1 MTDEHVLSS
10 IPPLPRDGE
19 NARRAQALKVRKLF
33 EGQWKDLLDV
43 QMGAMFDDVR
53 NKATGKRD
61 LSTNILKTAVWQLA
75 KLYPEAPFIH
85 PPEGS
90 TEDDIAAA
98 VKATQDARWWSMAT
112 RNQRNVLGMGECF
125 VRPSWKRSNDGMMY
139 RIVTPDMV
147 SASSSPDEPDLPDY
161 VVEARTRVV
170 DGERAWTWDVV
181 DLRDPNN
188 PMFAIQLAEE
198 YHGAEQGAP
207 LTEMFIPGGLP
218 SGYPEQW
225 IDSVGVPVSPYVLY
239 HKSTTGMLFDG
250 FENLELIDGT
260 LTIAALWSFW
270 LHCVRDASWPQRW
283 AMNAIIGGMEV
294 DTING
299 VKGTSKQVTTDP
311 ASLVML
317 YEGPGQIAPSVGQW
331 SPGSDPA
338 TLGEAIA
345 KFEARMGVHFNIG
358 ADDFHR
364 SGSAESGYAIS
375 MKRAAVR
382 EAQKS
387 FVPEFSRSDAQ
398 LMRVTSVI
406 LNNATGAGV
415 PEEGYSLTYPGLPT
429 SPQETKEALEE
440 HDMKL
445 SRGLESPVDAY
456 MDLNPGTTREQAL
469 AALVRV
475 TEENRQLALAGWTGG
490 AAPTK

>member
-198 YHGAEQGAP
+198 YHCA
-207 LTEMFIPGGLP
+207 
-218 SGYPEQW
+218 
-225 IDSVGVPVSPYVLY
+225 
-239 HKSTTGMLFDG
+239 
-250 FENLELIDGT
+250 
-260 LTIAALWSFW
+260 
-270 LHCVRDASWPQRW
+270 
-283 AMNAIIGGMEV
+283 
-294 DTING
+294 
-299 VKGTSKQVTTDP
+299 
-311 ASLVML
+311 
-317 YEGPGQIAPSVGQW
+317 
-331 SPGSDPA
+331 
-338 TLGEAIA
+338 
-345 KFEARMGVHFNIG
+345 
-358 ADDFHR
+358 
-364 SGSAESGYAIS
+364 
-375 MKRAAVR
+375 
-382 EAQKS
+382 
-387 FVPEFSRSDAQ
+387 
-398 LMRVTSVI
+398 
-406 LNNATGAGV
+406 
-415 PEEGYSLTYPGLPT
+415 
-429 SPQETKEALEE
+429 
-440 HDMKL
+440 
-445 SRGLESPVDAY
+445 
-456 MDLNPGTTREQAL
+456 
-469 AALVRV
+469 
-475 TEENRQLALAGWTGG
+475 
-490 AAPTK
+490 